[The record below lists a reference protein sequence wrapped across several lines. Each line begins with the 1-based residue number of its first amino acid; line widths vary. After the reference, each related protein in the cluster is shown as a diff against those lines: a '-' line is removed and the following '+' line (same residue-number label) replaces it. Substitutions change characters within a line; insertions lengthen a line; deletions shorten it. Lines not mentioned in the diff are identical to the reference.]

1 MITDKNCLYILKKL
15 EKSGFKAYPVG
26 GCVRDMLMRRKPND
40 FDIATDALPRQ
51 IIETFSDDKVIPT
64 GIKHGTVTVLKNN
77 IPFEVTTFRIDGEY
91 SDSRRPDT
99 VCFTNDLKA
108 DLARRDFTVN
118 AVAMDAEGN
127 IFDPFDGRNDIEK
140 RIIRCVGNPEERFSE
155 DALRILRSLRF
166 ASVLDFKIEKN
177 TAAAAIKQ
185 KEKLG
190 NISAERIS
198 AELIKLLS
206 GINSVDVMLK
216 FRDVIG
222 QIIPELIP
230 CFDFDQHSRYHKY
243 DVYEHAVRAVNAVPR
258 GIEGENI
265 LRVAML
271 LHDVGKP
278 DMFTLDENGS
288 GHFKGHAKASA
299 EKARLILKRLKF
311 DNKTISSVYEI
322 ISRHSDKIKSEK
334 QIKRIMNNI
343 GLEGFLMLLEA
354 KKADN
359 SAKQTFVLAENN
371 EFDRCA
377 EIARRIASE
386 KICISLADM
395 AVNGSD
401 LTALGYKGKEIGVC
415 LRSLLELVIDDILPN
430 DRTALLKRAKEMKK

>member
-1 MITDKNCLYILKKL
+1 
-15 EKSGFKAYPVG
+15 
-26 GCVRDMLMRRKPND
+26 
-40 FDIATDALPRQ
+40 
-51 IIETFSDDKVIPT
+51 
-64 GIKHGTVTVLKNN
+64 
-77 IPFEVTTFRIDGEY
+77 
-91 SDSRRPDT
+91 
-99 VCFTNDLKA
+99 
-108 DLARRDFTVN
+108 
-118 AVAMDAEGN
+118 
-127 IFDPFDGRNDIEK
+127 
-140 RIIRCVGNPEERFSE
+140 
-155 DALRILRSLRF
+155 
-166 ASVLDFKIEKN
+166 
-177 TAAAAIKQ
+177 
-185 KEKLG
+185 
-190 NISAERIS
+190 
-198 AELIKLLS
+198 
-206 GINSVDVMLK
+206 
-216 FRDVIG
+216 
-222 QIIPELIP
+222 
-230 CFDFDQHSRYHKY
+230 
-243 DVYEHAVRAVNAVPR
+243 
-258 GIEGENI
+258 
-265 LRVAML
+265 ML

-288 GHFKGHAKASA
+288 GHFKGHAKTSA
-299 EKARLILKRLKF
+299 EKARLLLKRLKF

-322 ISRHSDKIKSEK
+322 ISRHSDKIESEK